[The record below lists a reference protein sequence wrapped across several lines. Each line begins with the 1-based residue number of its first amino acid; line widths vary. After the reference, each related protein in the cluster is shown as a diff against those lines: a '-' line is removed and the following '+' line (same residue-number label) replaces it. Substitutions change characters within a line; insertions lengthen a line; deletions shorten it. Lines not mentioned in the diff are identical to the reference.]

1 LEKDGV
7 LHVTRTSSGA
17 NIIVIGAGVVGC
29 SIAFH
34 LARADAR
41 VHVFDK
47 GGICAGM
54 SARSGALVR
63 MHYTFA
69 PEAELAWKSHRY
81 FRNWSEIVGGRC
93 GFVETGFAVVVDEHN
108 ATRLRANVTMLQGV
122 GVTTE
127 VVSAAELRKFE
138 PHVFVDD
145 VALAAFEPH
154 SGYADP
160 IATTESLAD
169 AAKRHGAEFSTNTA
183 ITRIAHRGGRA
194 TAVVDGAGRVHEA
207 DAVCVVAG
215 PWTDAMLGPL
225 GVKIGIKS
233 ERAQIAFF
241 ERAPQIQ
248 HCIYIDTIAGSY
260 FRPHGS
266 NLTLAGLGGWK
277 AEAEANPDDF
287 RESNDDDFVAA
298 VRERLAKRI
307 PAMADAPYS
316 RGQAGIYDVSPD
328 ARAVMGPVPGVER
341 LFVAAGFSGTGF
353 KTAPAV
359 GASMAELILTGTSA
373 TVDLTP
379 FSFERILSGRM
390 IESPNEYEMGA
401 GFGHKL

>member
-1 LEKDGV
+1 MAEK
-7 LHVTRTSSGA
+7 VTQTSSSSA

-29 SIAFH
+29 SVAFH
-34 LARADAR
+34 LARAGAR

-69 PEAELAWKSHRY
+69 PEAELAWKSHHY
-81 FRNWSEIVGGRC
+81 FRNWSDIVGGRC
-93 GFVETGFAVVVDEHN
+93 GFVETGFAVVVDERN
-108 ATRLRANVTMLQGV
+108 ATRLRANVAMLRGV
-122 GVTTE
+122 GVDTE
-127 VVSAAELRKFE
+127 VVTAAELHRRE
-138 PHVFVDD
+138 PHASVDD

-160 IATTESLAD
+160 VATTESLAA
-169 AAKRHGAEFSTNTA
+169 AAKRYGAEFSIDTPVA
-183 ITRIAHRGGRA
+183 RIASRGGHA
-194 TAVVDGAGRVHEA
+194 SGVVDAVGRIHEA
-207 DAVCVVAG
+207 DAVCIVAG
-215 PWTDAMLGPL
+215 PWTDALLAPL
-225 GVKIGIKS
+225 SAKIGIRS

-241 ERAPQIQ
+241 KRPSQIK

-260 FRPHGS
+260 FRPHGDD
-266 NLTLAGLGGWK
+266 LTLAGLGGWK
-277 AEAEANPDDF
+277 SEAEANPDDF
-287 RESNDDDFVAA
+287 REANNDDFVAA
-298 VRERLAKRI
+298 VRTRLARRI

-316 RGQAGIYDVSPD
+316 RGHAGIYDVSPD
-328 ARAVMGPVPGVER
+328 ARAVMGAVPTVER

-359 GASMAELILTGTSA
+359 GASMAELILTGASS

-379 FSFERILSGRM
+379 FGFERILRGRM
-390 IESPNEYEMGA
+390 IESPHEYEMGA
-401 GFGHKL
+401 DFGHKL